1 MISEEYKKAVDL
13 VRPFFPIDHDLA
25 KVVEVFKFL
34 VEEGCYAGDDDIFQY
49 VIEYGKHREDERIW
63 SVAAEIQRTY
73 EDVKAV
79 LRPDMVH
86 WKKGFLR
93 KELLGE

>member
-13 VRPFFPIDHDLA
+13 VRPFFPIDHDLV

-34 VEEGCYAGDDDIFQY
+34 IGEACYAGDDNIYQY
-49 VIEYGKHREDERIW
+49 VIKYGEHREDERIC
-63 SVAAEIQRTY
+63 SVALEIQRTY
-73 EDVKAV
+73 EDVEAV

-93 KELLGE
+93 KKLLGE